1 LDALGDE
8 GQHKKLCATED
19 SSIVIECEHSKAGL
33 IIGKKAATI
42 NMLQEKSGAFIKV
55 ATWDGTSATR
65 AVQIRYAS
73 QTMLPTLCDAW
84 LMHDMRRGS
93 EDKIQVAK
101 KMICEL
107 LGVDEGSV
115 PILPSEAFVNGQP
128 NKQPSFNSS
137 SRSSV
142 RTSRT
147 FLVPTENVG
156 SVIGKGGAF
165 LQSVKDDSR
174 ASVIVRSWP
183 APHTPLVSSAS
194 VTKISAE
201 ACTSMYS
208 PSSHNLFFFRPSILL
223 SFSLYVYIHQSI
235 YPSSLSSAT
244 SISACTIVSAPSL
257 ESVPVRTNTQSHRE
271 TCRE

>member
-1 LDALGDE
+1 MADA
-8 GQHKKLCATED
+8 K
-19 SSIVIECEHSKAGL
+19 
-33 IIGKKAATI
+33 
-42 NMLQEKSGAFIKV
+42 
-55 ATWDGTSATR
+55 
-65 AVQIRYAS
+65 
-73 QTMLPTLCDAW
+73 
-84 LMHDMRRGS
+84 MRRGS

-128 NKQPSFNSS
+128 NKQPSFNIS

-174 ASVIVRSWP
+174 ASVIVRSLP
-183 APHTPLVSSAS
+183 VYPRPTN
-194 VTKISAE
+194 
-201 ACTSMYS
+201 
-208 PSSHNLFFFRPSILL
+208 PSSFIRHCHKN
-223 SFSLYVYIHQSI
+223 VG
-235 YPSSLSSAT
+235 
-244 SISACTIVSAPSL
+244 
-257 ESVPVRTNTQSHRE
+257 
-271 TCRE
+271 